1 MYPKQLPVLILL
13 CVSLAAY
20 ADADSAP
27 QAAAP
32 EAQAAPDMHNSRNSL
47 DWAGVYEGILPCDGC
62 AGVMTRLTLGSDGIY
77 RMQSLAMAQGATLM
91 SASGHFSWLPDGN
104 VIELGDAGD
113 DRRFA
118 VGEGRLTEL
127 VGDAARPGAD
137 GAERTLRRI
146 SGPDADPYSDA
157 LTTAFLQDYFWRLDS
172 ARSVDGR
179 RVDALF
185 PDGKP
190 FELRFDSGRLMLT
203 GGCNGLRGAFRIDV
217 DGQLQTGP
225 MLSTMMACEPALMA
239 ADKTMTELFAQP
251 LDLMLVQGPQPTL
264 VLLSSAGTAL
274 AFSGRMTP
282 EALYGPAT
290 RVFLEV
296 AANTVPCAGAGGG
309 QCLRVR
315 EINFNEQGIRDGRPG
330 PWLPF
335 AAAIEGYRHEPG
347 VRNVLRVNRYQPS
360 GAPAVFVLDLV
371 VESETVKR

>member
-1 MYPKQLPVLILL
+1 MQLKQVAITCVLLLPLL
-13 CVSLAAY
+13 AN
-20 ADADSAP
+20 ADD
-27 QAAAP
+27 AAAAADP
-32 EAQAAPDMHNSRNSL
+32 TAPASAPDMHNSRNAL
-47 DWAGVYEGILPCDGC
+47 DWAGSYEGILPCDGC
-62 AGVMTRLTLGSDGIY
+62 AGVMTRLTLGADGIY

-91 SASGHFSWLPDGN
+91 SASGHFSWLSDGN
-104 VIELGDAGD
+104 TIDLGDAGD

-127 VGDAARPGAD
+127 VGDATQPGAD
-137 GAERTLRRI
+137 GAEHTLRRI
-146 SGPDADPYSDA
+146 SGPDADPYADA
-157 LTTAFLQDYFWRLDS
+157 LTTAYLQDYIWRLDA
-172 ARSVDGR
+172 ARSTDGR
-179 RVDALF
+179 RIDALF

-190 FELRFDSGRLMLT
+190 FDLRFDHGRLMLA
-203 GGCNGLRGAFRIDV
+203 GGCNGLRAAFRIDV

-225 MLSTMMACEPALMA
+225 ALSTMMACEPALMA
-239 ADKTMTELFAQP
+239 ADKTMTQLFAEP
-251 LDLMLVQGPQPTL
+251 LELKLVQGPQPTL

-282 EALYGPAT
+282 EAQYGAAT

-296 AANTVPCAGAGGG
+296 APNTMPCAGAGGG

-315 EINFNEQGIRDGRPG
+315 EIHFNEQGIRDGRPG

-347 VRNVLRVNRYQPS
+347 IRNVLRVNRYQPS